1 MASEIARDD
10 HNFSVWG
17 FIKGFGKLLIGLLL
31 MLQGL
36 IGLIVLLFVAT
47 IVIAMMGSGNKS
59 GPNIEIPAE
68 SALLVN
74 PQGALVEMAEHDD
87 PWASAIGEL
96 YGAQQESQ
104 VEVGD
109 LVDTIRWAKDDKRIK
124 AIVLDL
130 GALGI
135 SQYDTSKMI
144 DVADALDAFKAAGKE
159 IIAVGDFYSQEQY
172 FIAARANKVY
182 LSDFGNVVMLGY
194 GSYGVFFKSLLEKLK
209 VTAHVFRVGTF
220 KAAVEPILRDD
231 MSPEAKEANAAYL
244 NVLWDTYAA
253 GVEKARALPAGSVK
267 AYANGFSALINANGG
282 DLALAAKSAKLV
294 DELLARR
301 KQLALLAEKFGES
314 EDKDQPFKFVA
325 YKDYHASVA
334 QTKRREMS
342 HGDKKRPDIAIV
354 RAAGEIIDG
363 EADDGEAAAGDT
375 VASYLERARKDDDV
389 KAVVLRVDSPGGSV
403 LASEVI
409 RQEVL
414 ALKEAG
420 KPVVVS
426 MGSLAASGGYWISAN
441 ADRIYAQPT
450 TLTGSI
456 GIFGYFPTF
465 EKIASEWGVFSD
477 GVGTTSLTSLMGTG
491 IGPLEPQVADIFQRS
506 TENGYQ
512 KFLAVVGEGRKLDR
526 NYVDSVGQ
534 GRVWIAGAA
543 KERKLVDEFGGL
555 DDAVKGAAS
564 LAKLK
569 DGDYDVKP
577 FEGETDGFA
586 RYFSSASILAAK
598 ALGLDDDLAR
608 LNKSPIG
615 KAAKAA
621 SEVVELTASFNDPN
635 GLYARCLVCE
645 F

>member
-1 MASEIARDD
+1 MASDIARDD

-36 IGLIVLLFVAT
+36 VGLIVLLFVAT
-47 IVIAMMGSGNKS
+47 IVIAMMGSGNES
-59 GPNIEIPAE
+59 GPNIQIPAD
-68 SALLVN
+68 SALLLN
-74 PQGALVEMAEHDD
+74 PQGALVEQAEQED
-87 PWASAIGEL
+87 PWANALSEL
-96 YGAQQESQ
+96 YGAEQDYQ

-144 DVADALDAFKAAGKE
+144 DVADALDAFKAGGKE

-172 FIAARANKVY
+172 YIAARANKVY
-182 LSDFGNVVMLGY
+182 LNDFGNVVMLGY

-244 NVLWDTYAA
+244 NVLWDAYAA
-253 GVEKARALPAGSVK
+253 GVEKARGLPAGSVK
-267 AYANGFSALINANGG
+267 AYANGFTGLINANGG
-282 DLALAAKSAKLV
+282 DLALAAKSSKLV
-294 DELLARR
+294 DELMSRR

-314 EDKDQPFKFVA
+314 DDEDEPFKFVA

-334 QTKRREMS
+334 QTKRRELNN
-342 HGDKKRPDIAIV
+342 HDGKRPDIAIV
-354 RAAGEIIDG
+354 RAAGTIVDG
-363 EADDGEAAAGDT
+363 EADDGEAAGGDT

-389 KAVVLRVDSPGGSV
+389 KAVVLRVDTPGGSV
-403 LASEVI
+403 LGSEVI

-426 MGSLAASGGYWISAN
+426 MGSLATSGGYWISAN

-456 GIFGYFPTF
+456 GIFAYFPTF
-465 EKIASEWGVFSD
+465 EKIASEWGVFTD
-477 GVGTTSLTSLMGTG
+477 GVGTTSLTSLMATG
-491 IGPLEPQVADIFQRS
+491 VGPLEPQVADVFQRS
-506 TENGYQ
+506 TEHGYER
-512 KFLAVVGEGRKLDR
+512 FLGVVGEGRKLER
-526 NYVDSVGQ
+526 NYVDSIGQ
-534 GRVWIAGAA
+534 GRVWIASAA
-543 KERKLVDEFGGL
+543 KERKLVDAFGGL
-555 DDAVKGAAS
+555 DDAVKGAAE
-564 LAKLK
+564 LVKLK
-569 DGDYDVKP
+569 DGEFDVKP
-577 FEGETDGFA
+577 FEGETGGFS
-586 RYFSSASILAAK
+586 RLFGSASLLAAR
-598 ALGLDDDLAR
+598 AFGLDDDLAR

-621 SEVVELTASFNDPN
+621 TDVVDLTASFNDPN
-635 GLYARCLVCE
+635 GLYARCVVCE
-645 F
+645 L